1 MLSVMLLFCGGLV
14 LRIYCTA
21 TKSDST
27 RKTVDVKNNLCDAIT
42 LCGNGL
48 HLDRRVGSQ
57 ETPTSNYLFL
67 NESSPLF
74 RMQGGI
80 VKPRLYVPPPS
91 IMALVVLLALGW
103 GINWPIMKVVM
114 AEMPPLHFRV
124 LCLAVGAAVLFAIA
138 RANRLPI
145 RVPPGAWPRLI
156 VITLFNVAAWNVLA
170 VYGVT
175 FMESGRAAIL
185 AYTFPVWGVLLGVWV
200 LREPVTGRRL
210 VGVVLGVLGMLV
222 LLGDEIQAVGRSPT
236 GALLLIAS
244 AISWAVSTAIMKRW
258 PVDLPTTSFTGW
270 QMLLALAPVL
280 SGALLFEDGSFSP
293 LALSTWPFWGLV
305 YNALVSSIFCN
316 WAWIK
321 IATHAPI
328 SVVDQSTLM
337 IPIVGV
343 FSGMLLL
350 GEHPQWSD
358 LVALVLVVA
367 ALAVVLLPHGP
378 AG

>member
-1 MLSVMLLFCGGLV
+1 MIRAFPGGPENK
-14 LRIYCTA
+14 RIVSART
-21 TKSDST
+21 
-27 RKTVDVKNNLCDAIT
+27 
-42 LCGNGL
+42 
-48 HLDRRVGSQ
+48 
-57 ETPTSNYLFL
+57 
-67 NESSPLF
+67 
-74 RMQGGI
+74 
-80 VKPRLYVPPPS
+80 YVPPPP
-91 IMALVVLLALGW
+91 IFALVVLLALGW
-103 GINWPIMKVVM
+103 GFNWPVMKVVM

-124 LCLAVGAAVLFAIA
+124 LCLAAGAAGLFAIA

-145 RVPPGAWPRLI
+145 RVPPGGWPRLI
-156 VITLFNVAAWNVLA
+156 AITLFNVAAWNVLA
-170 VYGVT
+170 VYGLT

-200 LREPVTGRRL
+200 LREPVTGSRL
-210 VGVVLGVLGMLV
+210 AGVVLGVLGMLV
-222 LLGDEIQAVGRSPT
+222 LLGDEIHAVGRSPA

-270 QMLLALAPVL
+270 QMLLALAPIL
-280 SGALLFEDGSFSP
+280 SGAVLFEEGSFSP

-328 SVVDQSTLM
+328 SVSSLSTLM

-350 GEHPQWSD
+350 GERPQWSD
-358 LVALVLVVA
+358 LAALVLVVA
-367 ALAVVLLPHGP
+367 ALAAVLLPGRQ
-378 AG
+378 AA